1 RRGSNVPAP
10 EPQQTMAAPTGV
22 TPRGPITIDPRR
34 QQLIG
39 VRTVPATR
47 KSASSMIRAA
57 GSVRAAE
64 TKLADVNV
72 KLDGWIRD
80 LFVDYTGQAIAKGQ
94 PLFTLYSP
102 DLLATETE
110 YVLALKARDALQQSA
125 VADAKTR
132 AEQ

>member
-1 RRGSNVPAP
+1 
-10 EPQQTMAAPTGV
+10 TG
-22 TPRGPITIDPRR
+22 TPRGPVTIDPRR
-34 QQLIG
+34 PQLIG
-39 VRTVPATR
+39 VRTVPAKKTTLTPT
-47 KSASSMIRAA
+47 IRAA
-57 GSVRAAE
+57 GTVRSAE
-64 TKLADVNV
+64 TRLTDVNV

-80 LFVDYTGQAIAKGQ
+80 LFVDYTGQAVTRGQ

-132 AEQ
+132 AEQLVASARQRL